1 MNINFKNDY
10 LFRGKRKDNGEWV
23 TGQLYIEQNSIELN
37 SSGYVRLFSDYY
49 IEADNI
55 RYLIISETLGQYTN
69 VYARSKQDNKF
80 HKIFDNDLCY
90 VSEFNREG
98 KDTQHLCR
106 VTFGCKNDAYF
117 TDVNSDWC
125 IAFKD
130 VNDIEFD
137 VEFVGNIYDNPELLE
152 ENADNKCRE
161 QFDMKYDICIYKEVN
176 KTNND

>member
-23 TGQLYIEQNSIELN
+23 IGQLSIQQPLVVLDSLDYFIKFSDFYIE
-37 SSGYVRLFSDYY
+37 V
-49 IEADNI
+49 DNI
-55 RYLIISETLGQYTN
+55 HYLIVPETLGQYTGFET
-69 VYARSKQDNKF
+69 YSKYNDKLY
-80 HKIFDNDLCY
+80 KIFDNDLCY

-106 VTFGCKNDAYF
+106 VTFGCKTDAYF

-130 VNDIEFD
+130 VNDIESD
-137 VEFVGNIYDNPELLE
+137 VEFIGSIYDNPELLE
-152 ENADNKCRE
+152 ENGDNKCL
-161 QFDMKYDICIYKEVN
+161 N
-176 KTNND
+176 G